1 MKRPYSQYT
10 LNMTFEDNL
19 ERMFVTQRIVIHVLC
34 LYYKIY
40 ATILF
45 GKILEDFRRLSCFSL
60 KITNKIIQGNI
71 WFTNSLT
78 VAMLGLGF
86 MSVLLPLVHMGRKVF
101 KIDGA
106 LYV

>member
-45 GKILEDFRRLSCFSL
+45 GKILEDR
-60 KITNKIIQGNI
+60 QQA
-71 WFTNSLT
+71 LT
-78 VAMLGLGF
+78 SEDLVV
-86 MSVLLPLVHMGRKVF
+86 SV
-101 KIDGA
+101 
-106 LYV
+106 